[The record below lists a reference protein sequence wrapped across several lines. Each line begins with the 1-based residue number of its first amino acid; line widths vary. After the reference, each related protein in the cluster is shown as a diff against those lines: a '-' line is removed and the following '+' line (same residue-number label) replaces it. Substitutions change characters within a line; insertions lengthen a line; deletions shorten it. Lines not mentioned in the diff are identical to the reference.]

1 MKANSTILFFGGGE
15 FGLGK
20 TRTVQ
25 IFNNFV
31 QETKNNNIQII
42 AISGKNPKMKSAF
55 EEVVDSNDAN
65 STVKII
71 EFSNEVPK
79 LMAIA

>member
-1 MKANSTILFFGGGE
+1 
-15 FGLGK
+15 
-20 TRTVQ
+20 
-25 IFNNFV
+25 
-31 QETKNNNIQII
+31 
-42 AISGKNPKMKSAF
+42 MKSAF

-79 LMAIA
+79 LMAIANLVVTKPGVLLLLRV